1 MASGGIGAIVGTPFD
16 VALVRRQAT
25 LTNNKQPYRNTFHA
39 FMDIIEKEGILGL
52 WKGLNITI
60 LRVMLI
66 NVGQMASN
74 DIIKTYLNNLDFG
87 SANKTLINSLS
98 AFLASFITSAI
109 SLPADNIKVKL
120 QKSMKGEGDYTGIL
134 DCLTKTIRREG
145 FTKLWVGFPIY
156 LIRGM
161 PHSFILL
168 STQNY
173 LMDLYKKH
181 IH

>member
-1 MASGGIGAIVGTPFD
+1 MASGAIGAIVGTPFD

-25 LTNNKQPYRNTFHA
+25 LTNNKEPYRNTLHA
-39 FMDIIEKEGILGL
+39 FMDIIKNEGVLGL

-74 DIIKTYLNNLDFG
+74 DIIKTHLNSLLEG
-87 SANKTLINSLS
+87 TNKTIINSLS

-120 QKSMKGEGDYTGIL
+120 QKSLKG
-134 DCLTKTIRREG
+134 
-145 FTKLWVGFPIY
+145 
-156 LIRGM
+156 
-161 PHSFILL
+161 
-168 STQNY
+168 
-173 LMDLYKKH
+173 
-181 IH
+181 